1 MENIYDFEKY
11 EFGIIEDLE
20 KEKEYLNDPDTFYDP
35 SKYDCV
41 KVLEDFWWDFY
52 KDTSGIETINVEN
65 KFVKQKGFS
74 DTGAS
79 IVTTASNLNEL
90 KKCVQ
95 KQLLSKKK
103 VMETVKDATLNEEF
117 DEEFELLLETIN
129 IAIKENKSIIFY
141 AN

>member
-11 EFGIIEDLE
+11 EFGIIDDLE

-52 KDTSGIETINVEN
+52 KDTINVETLN
-65 KFVKQKGFS
+65 VEKNFTKQKGFS
-74 DTGAS
+74 DSGAS
-79 IVTTASNLNEL
+79 IVKTSNLNEL

-103 VMETVKDATLNEEF
+103 VMESVKDATLNEEF

-129 IAIKENKSIIFY
+129 KAIKENKSIIFY